1 MRCLTRNKSTFYYA
15 LYEGQNE
22 ITDEYGNSTGQYG
35 ASYSEPVQTS
45 GNISAAQGEIQSR
58 QFGDSETYD
67 KVIVLDNPSTPIDE
81 YSILW
86 VDTVPELTEDGHLA
100 LNKKGEVKTPH
111 DYIVK
116 KVARSLNGVSIA
128 ISKVAVR

>member
-1 MRCLTRNKSTFYYA
+1 MRCMVRNKSYFYYA
-15 LYEGQNE
+15 LYDGQTE
-22 ITDEYGNSTGQYG
+22 LKDEYGNATGQYDI
-35 ASYSEPVQTS
+35 SYADPVKTL
-45 GNISAAQGEIQSR
+45 GNVSAAQGEIQSR

-86 VDTVPELTEDGHLA
+86 VDTVLELTEDGHLA
-100 LNKKGEVKTPH
+100 LDEKGEVKTPH

>member
-1 MRCLTRNKSTFYYA
+1 MKTL
-15 LYEGQNE
+15 
-22 ITDEYGNSTGQYG
+22 GN
-35 ASYSEPVQTS
+35 V
-45 GNISAAQGEIQSR
+45 SAAQGEIQSR

-86 VDTVPELTEDGHLA
+86 VDTVPELTEDGNLA
-100 LNKKGEVKTPH
+100 LNEKGEVKTPH

>member
-1 MRCLTRNKSTFYYA
+1 MRCMVRNKSYFYYA
-15 LYEGQNE
+15 LYDCQTEL
-22 ITDEYGNSTGQYG
+22 TDEYGNATGQYDI
-35 ASYSEPVQTS
+35 SYADPVKTL
-45 GNISAAQGEIQSR
+45 GNVSAAQGEIQSR

-100 LNKKGEVKTPH
+100 LDEKGEVKTPH

>member
-1 MRCLTRNKSTFYYA
+1 MRCMVRNKSYFYYA
-15 LYEGQNE
+15 LYDGQTE
-22 ITDEYGNSTGQYG
+22 LKDEYDNVTGQYQI
-35 ASYSEPVQTS
+35 SYANPVKTL
-45 GNISAAQGEIQSR
+45 GNVSAAQGEIQSR

-100 LNKKGEVKTPH
+100 LDEKGEVKTPH